1 MRSKVELFKRDWEQ
15 SIEVPMLKSR
25 LDKLVKDGIVEGE
38 EIDNILERLA
48 ELRQQSL
55 KHYNL
60 KESDL

>member
-1 MRSKVELFKRDWEQ
+1 MKSKVELFKRDWEQ

-25 LDKLVKDGIVEGE
+25 LDKLVKGGIVESK
-38 EIDNILERLA
+38 EIDDILERLS

>member
-1 MRSKVELFKRDWEQ
+1 MKSKVELFKRDWEQ

-25 LDKLVKDGIVEGE
+25 LDKLVKDGIVEGK
-38 EIDNILERLA
+38 EIDDILERLA
-48 ELRQQSL
+48 ELRKQSL